1 MPENTDS
8 KESSIGTTWS
18 YKEPDSNTGCVCESV
33 GVCVVGG
40 GGVNTC
46 LFLCDFVVLLPV
58 RVSGLFGH
66 K

>member
-1 MPENTDS
+1 M
-8 KESSIGTTWS
+8 
-18 YKEPDSNTGCVCESV
+18 C
-33 GVCVVGG
+33 VCVVGV

-46 LFLCDFVVLLPV
+46 LFLCAFVVLLPV